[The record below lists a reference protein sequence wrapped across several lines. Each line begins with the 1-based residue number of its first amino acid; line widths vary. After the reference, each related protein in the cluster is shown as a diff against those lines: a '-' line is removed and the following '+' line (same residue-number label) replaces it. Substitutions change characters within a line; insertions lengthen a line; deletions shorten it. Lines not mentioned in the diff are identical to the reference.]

1 MYRLD
6 SKVETK
12 TNVESEEPGQPMYFR
27 REARRRQ
34 TRCFLKTLARRG
46 RETTHSTGRGAGWLA
61 RRLVRR
67 AGGAAWAGCS
77 ASGIVYGG
85 QRRGNA
91 AACSGQS
98 RRVGAAPL
106 ETGPPFFRRRSKQK
120 YWTGQSASAK
130 TTLRDCSALHATLAG
145 SWCVPRLCNPSGE
158 AQLLLHSSIGCSI
171 IHYAL

>member
-12 TNVESEEPGQPMYFR
+12 TNVESEGPGQPMYFR

-85 QRRGNA
+85 QRRGNRA
-91 AACSGQS
+91 ARPPCTSQS
-98 RRVGAAPL
+98 RRVSAAPL
-106 ETGPPFFRRRSKQK
+106 ETAGGFLGGRSKQK
-120 YWTGQSASAK
+120 YWAGQSASEK
-130 TTLRDCSALHATLAG
+130 NHFTRLGTRLQSVRLSAHIRLQDDFSSRAG
-145 SWCVPRLCNPSGE
+145 
-158 AQLLLHSSIGCSI
+158 
-171 IHYAL
+171 